1 MDSSIPEKIEEH
13 EAFVPMRKLREWMMR
28 FGGLLKKQRQDREL
42 DAEIESH
49 LQMHI
54 EDNVRL
60 GMTPDEARRQ
70 AMIKLGGIEST
81 KEAYRDQRSL
91 PVLETLGQDLR
102 YGARQ
107 LRKNPGFTAVAVL
120 TLALGIG
127 ANTAL
132 FSLLDAVVLKTL
144 PVKAPEEL
152 VLFNW
157 LSGPNRMAR
166 NVFGDVGKDPAT
178 GLMTSTS
185 FSYHTFE
192 QWRDQH
198 QALAEVFAFTPRGLS
213 VRADGEAEFVSAQ
226 LVSGGYYAG
235 LGVQPILGRTITVE
249 DDQAASSPVAVI
261 THRYWQRRFDLD
273 PAVVGKTIQ
282 VDSVPCT
289 IIGVT
294 PPGFHGALHIGESPD
309 VSIPLAMEPQLRPE
323 NSQLNRPWVWWLR
336 VMGRLKPGVS
346 AEQARAGLEVTFQH
360 SAEEGWMAAPA
371 QNQPNGEPRDV
382 PRLKATD
389 GSQGLTRMR
398 EKHAQSLRILMG
410 GVGLVLL
417 IACANVANLLLA
429 RAETRRKEMATRL
442 AVGAGRSR
450 LIRQLLTESL
460 LLAGMGG
467 VLGAFL
473 AYWGKDL
480 LLALQPW
487 GGSQLA
493 LDLKLDFRVLGF
505 TTAVSLLTGLL
516 FGLAPA
522 FRATRIDLAPILKES
537 ARNSSS
543 GARSPLSK
551 ALVTAQVA
559 LSLVLLIGAGLFAR
573 TLHNLQTLEVGF
585 NRENLLTF
593 GLDPARNRYPSAQI
607 APLFQ
612 RLLERLEAIP
622 GVRSATLSQ
631 NPILAGSRNDAPVF
645 VQGQPPDQDRRA
657 AVNDVAANFLDTLE
671 IPILR
676 GRGLTGQDDERAP
689 KVAVINEALARKYF
703 ANEDPIGRRFGVD
716 DPETSGQMEI
726 VGIAR
731 DAKYFEL
738 RGEMPPTVYRPYFQ
752 DTAGS
757 AYFTVRTTGDPVVMI
772 AMIRQAVREVDGS
785 LPLGDLRT
793 LRQQVEGSWQ
803 QERFFAGLSGF
814 FGLLALLLAAIG
826 LYGVM
831 AYGVACRTKEIGV
844 RLALGA
850 QRWDVIRLVIRES
863 LVLVTLGIGIGLATA
878 LALTRLIANWLFG
891 LTPNDPVTMA
901 VATVLLVA
909 VAAVAGY
916 LPARRAARIDPL
928 VALRSE

>member
-1 MDSSIPEKIEEH
+1 MN
-13 EAFVPMRKLREWMMR
+13 
-28 FGGLLKKQRQDREL
+28 LLKRLRNCFRALIRKREL
-42 DAEIESH
+42 DAEMDEEIRSHIELRTQQNIES
-49 LQMHI
+49 
-54 EDNVRL
+54 
-60 GMTPDEARRQ
+60 GMNPEEARFAALRQ
-70 AMIKLGGIEST
+70 FGWTEFIKE
-81 KEAYRDQRSL
+81 ECRDQRG
-91 PVLETLGQDLR
+91 VTWLENFAQDIR

-127 ANTAL
+127 TNTAI

-157 LSGPNRMAR
+157 LSRPNWMVR

-185 FSYHTFE
+185 FSYRTLE

-213 VRADGEAEFVSAQ
+213 VRAGGEAEFVSAQ

-235 LGVQPILGRTITVE
+235 LGVQPMLGRTITVG

-261 THRYWQRRFDLD
+261 THRYWQRRFGLD

-282 VDSVPCT
+282 VESIPCT

-309 VSIPLAMEPQLRPE
+309 VSIPLALEPQLSPA
-323 NSQLNRPWVWWLR
+323 NSRLNRPWVWWLR
-336 VMGRLKPGVS
+336 VMARLKPGVS
-346 AEQARAGLEVTFQH
+346 AEHARARLEVTFQH
-360 SAEEGWMAAPA
+360 SAEEGWMAAPV
-371 QNQPNGEPRDV
+371 QNQQSGVPRDV
-382 PRLKATD
+382 PRLRATD
-389 GSQGLTRMR
+389 GSQGLTGLRQ
-398 EKHAQSLRILMG
+398 KHAQSLTILMG
-410 GVGLVLL
+410 VVGLVLL

-450 LIRQLLTESL
+450 LVRQLLTESV

-467 VLGAFL
+467 VLGVVL

-487 GGSQLA
+487 GGAQLA

-522 FRATRIDLAPILKES
+522 FTATRIDLAPTLKEN

-551 ALVTAQVA
+551 ALVTVQVA
-559 LSLVLLIGAGLFAR
+559 LSLVLLIGAGLFTR

-607 APLFQ
+607 GPLFQ
-612 RLLERLEAIP
+612 RLLERFEAIP

-631 NPILAGSRNDAPVF
+631 YPLLTGTRNDAPVF
-645 VQGQPPDQDRRA
+645 LSSEPTVEAGRA

-676 GRGLTGQDDERAP
+676 GRGLTRQDDERAP
-689 KVAVINEALARKYF
+689 KVAVINEALAREYF

-716 DPETSGQMEI
+716 GPERQVEI
-726 VGIAR
+726 VGIAQ

-738 RGEMPPTVYRPYFQ
+738 RGEMPPTVYLPYFQ

-757 AYFTVRTTGDPVVMI
+757 AYFAVRMTGDPAAMI
-772 AMIRQAVREVDGS
+772 AVIRQAVREVDGS
-785 LPLGDLRT
+785 LPLGNLRT
-793 LRQQVEGSWQ
+793 LRQQVEGSWR
-803 QERFFAGLSGF
+803 QERFFASLSGF

-831 AYGVACRTKEIGV
+831 AYGVASRTQQIGV

-850 QRWDVIRLVIRES
+850 QRRDVLWLITS
-863 LVLVTLGIGIGLATA
+863 QGMKLVLAGMGVGLLGALGVARLLASLLYGIHPLDPLTFASACLLLIGTA
-878 LALTRLIANWLFG
+878 LFACW
-891 LTPNDPVTMA
+891 
-901 VATVLLVA
+901 
-909 VAAVAGY
+909 
-916 LPARRAARIDPL
+916 LPARRAANVDPME
-928 VALRSE
+928 ALRHE